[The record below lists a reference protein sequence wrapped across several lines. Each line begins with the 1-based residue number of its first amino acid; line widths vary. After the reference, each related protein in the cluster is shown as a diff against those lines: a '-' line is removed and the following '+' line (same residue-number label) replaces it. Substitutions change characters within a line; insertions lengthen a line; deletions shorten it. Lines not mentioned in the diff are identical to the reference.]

1 MSRYVPKSFG
11 SRVAWLAGL
20 SILVSSL
27 LAGPSAAASEVVIYT
42 SVDQEFAEP
51 VLKKF
56 EKQSGI
62 KVKAVFDAE
71 AAKTVGLERRLVA
84 EKSRPKADVFW
95 NSEYLR
101 TLRLGAEGV
110 LTPQPHIT
118 QSIPAEY
125 RSKDALWTGFGLR
138 ARVLIV
144 NTQLV
149 PADAIPSTLAD
160 LADPRWKGKVAIA
173 KPYFGTTSTHFAAL
187 FSRWGEAPFT
197 QFLQSLKTNQVALL
211 PGNADVRDAVAA
223 GRFAL
228 GLTDSDDALGAIQAG
243 KPVRMIFPD
252 QGREGAFGVFHTV
265 ALIKGGPNPQTA
277 LRLAE
282 YLASEATESELIR
295 SGAVQLPV
303 RANIAA
309 ASAIGPSKPRI
320 WHLATPELMPALAD
334 SARLIRLHLE

>member
-1 MSRYVPKSFG
+1 MCVWVLRFLG
-11 SRVAWLAGL
+11 SRANWLSAL
-20 SILVSSL
+20 ALLVSSL
-27 LAGPSAAASEVVIYT
+27 LIGPAAASEVVIYT

-51 VLKKF
+51 VLKQF

-71 AAKTVGLERRLVA
+71 AAKTVGLERRLIA
-84 EKSRPKADVFW
+84 EKARPRADVFW

-110 LTPQPHIT
+110 LTPQPPIA

-125 RSKDALWTGFGLR
+125 RSKDALWIGFGLR

-149 PADAIPSTLAD
+149 PDSAMPSTLAD

-187 FSRWGEAPFT
+187 YSRWGEAPYT
-197 QFLQSLKTNQVALL
+197 QFLQSLKANQVALL

-228 GLTDSDDALGAIQAG
+228 GLTDSDDALGAIEAG

-265 ALIKGGPNPQTA
+265 ALIKGGPNPQAA

-282 YLASEATESELIR
+282 YLASETTESELIR

-303 RANIAA
+303 RAKLAA
-309 ASAIGPSKPRI
+309 ASAIGPAKPRI